1 MANGRNTGGKSKKGN
16 GISEKTLIL
25 DKSKLMEF
33 VGKKRVI
40 KDFILPK
47 EWNKHF
53 GFDPDEKRVIKVKG
67 ASLNDHLQCQKLSE
81 QPGLIFGYIMKCSN
95 EGKQIDQNEILK
107 IVEEER
113 IGDNTVFEI
122 SLFQRN
128 VKKPKFKY
136 EEVFELSEKCP
147 ELVNKIA
154 IFSLGITSI
163 STTE

>member
-1 MANGRNTGGKSKKGN
+1 M
-16 GISEKTLIL
+16 
-25 DKSKLMEF
+25 
-33 VGKKRVI
+33 
-40 KDFILPK
+40 
-47 EWNKHF
+47 
-53 GFDPDEKRVIKVKG
+53 
-67 ASLNDHLQCQKLSE
+67 NDHLQCQKLSE

-113 IGDNTVFEI
+113 IGDNTIFEI

-147 ELVNKIA
+147 ELVNRIA
-154 IFSLGITSI
+154 MFSLGITSM
-163 STTE
+163 EG